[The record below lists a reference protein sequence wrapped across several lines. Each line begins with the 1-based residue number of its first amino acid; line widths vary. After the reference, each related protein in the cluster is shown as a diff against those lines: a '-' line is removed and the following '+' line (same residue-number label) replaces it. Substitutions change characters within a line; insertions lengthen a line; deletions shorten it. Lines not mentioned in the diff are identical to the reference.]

1 MAGGCGVALLNRG
14 YGGAHETFEQCFD
27 FVVQLSILVSDGGLG
42 RERKSE
48 AHRALREG
56 MNLLRNIL
64 IEIQSR
70 GGIAS
75 AIDELK
81 HAENFALR
89 VAHGQG
95 QQRARAVSGIT
106 VVTIIEV
113 IRTIGGNFVSIGKI
127 QNFAAQRGV
136 TSHGVFGERQN
147 KLLIGKFEAIVLREH
162 ETKMAALGV
171 FFYKIKRAGISG
183 GDFTCIREDQ
193 AKKGAD
199 FTLRRKGD
207 SDFVEFFAF
216 ALPDF
221 QRVATSTVAL
231 DKIDIFEGG
240 FERSLHDA

>member
-113 IRTIGGNFVSIGKI
+113 IRTIGGNFISIGKI

-147 KLLIGKFEAIVLREH
+147 KLLIGKFETIVLCKH
-162 ETKMAALGV
+162 KAKVTALGV
-171 FFYKIKRAGISG
+171 VFYKIKRAGVGRS
-183 GDFTCIREDQ
+183 DFARLGKDQ
-193 AKKGAD
+193 TKKSPD
-199 FTLRRKGD
+199 FALRR
-207 SDFVEFFAF
+207 
-216 ALPDF
+216 
-221 QRVATSTVAL
+221 
-231 DKIDIFEGG
+231 
-240 FERSLHDA
+240 